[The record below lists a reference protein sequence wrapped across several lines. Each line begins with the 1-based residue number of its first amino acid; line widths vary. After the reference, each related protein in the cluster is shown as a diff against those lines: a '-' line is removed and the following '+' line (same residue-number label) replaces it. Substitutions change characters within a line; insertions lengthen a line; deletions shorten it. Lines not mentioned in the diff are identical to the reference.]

1 MTLPI
6 RSLLGGV
13 LTLGAA
19 GSAFAGRLD
28 AQTAAADSGTFVIRH
43 AADTIGIERFER
55 TATTLKGTLALRSA
69 KGTAQVYEAVVAP
82 DASVALIEVTVQQ
95 TPDSGQ
101 TKGRVVQRARVIF
114 KEDSA
119 AVDDVTNHGL
129 QTRVFGTERGAVPYL
144 NLSFALL
151 EQAIRRSR
159 AVESSRCR
167 SSIWAAGRRWTARCH
182 RSART
187 RWRSP
192 SGASSS
198 ICAWTTPGGCS
209 ARASRLRKWWRSE
222 SEAESPR
229 PGRDLRLASGS

>member
-43 AADTIGIERFER
+43 AADTIGTERFER

-159 AVESSRCR
+159 VSKLEVPLFNLGGGQTVDGKVSPLGTDSLALAIGSVEFHLRVDD
-167 SSIWAAGRRWTARCH
+167 AGRVLGARIP
-182 RSART
+182 AQ
-187 RWRSP
+187 
-192 SGASSS
+192 
-198 ICAWTTPGGCS
+198 
-209 ARASRLRKWWRSE
+209 E
-222 SEAESPR
+222 VVAER
-229 PGRDLRLASGS
+229 IGS

>member
-43 AADTIGIERFER
+43 AADTIGTERFER

-82 DASVALIEVTVQQ
+82 DASIALIEVTVQQ

-159 AVESSRCR
+159 VSKLEVPLFKLGGGQTVDGKVSPLGTDSLALAIGSVEFHLRVDD
-167 SSIWAAGRRWTARCH
+167 AGRVLGARIP
-182 RSART
+182 AQ
-187 RWRSP
+187 
-192 SGASSS
+192 
-198 ICAWTTPGGCS
+198 
-209 ARASRLRKWWRSE
+209 E
-222 SEAESPR
+222 VVAER
-229 PGRDLRLASGS
+229 IGS

>member
-159 AVESSRCR
+159 VSRLEVPLFNLGGGQTVDGKVSPLGTDSLALAIGSVEFHLRVDD
-167 SSIWAAGRRWTARCH
+167 AGRVLGARIP
-182 RSART
+182 AQ
-187 RWRSP
+187 
-192 SGASSS
+192 
-198 ICAWTTPGGCS
+198 
-209 ARASRLRKWWRSE
+209 E
-222 SEAESPR
+222 VVAER
-229 PGRDLRLASGS
+229 IGS